1 MAEPNY
7 NLLNTATPAQAGM
20 APMQG
25 AQQANAFASQLL
37 QNRAANMEI
46 QNALAEQEAYKQA
59 AQGDVGVSQALM
71 QRGLGRQ
78 AAAYQ
83 KSAAEAQKMGTE
95 SQLKR
100 LELERERFG
109 SLRFNPSDQNVI
121 AHLQDSILRGETTPE
136 NAQQLFSKITSMN
149 EQQRVQYF
157 TQMGMSAEKA
167 QGLLLRQQEA
177 DTSRQ
182 RLQFE
187 MDPTRQGQVSAAKAG
202 GAEAGKSSAQAAAN
216 LPSAIQTANE
226 AITLIDEM
234 VGKAPVVDKSGKVI
248 EKGTAPHPGFSSYVG
263 ATLTPGMR
271 FLEGSDAASYEVRQK
286 QIEGQAFLE
295 AFRSLKGGG
304 SITEKEG
311 EKATAAITRMNKA
324 SSEKEYI
331 QAARELQQILRTG
344 VENAKKKAARGT
356 VGGGP
361 LPKNKWADALAEFEA
376 QENQ

>member
-1 MAEPNY
+1 MAQPDY
-7 NLLNTATPAQAGM
+7 RLLDTNLPYKVGGSVLQGM
-20 APMQG
+20 QDVNALRS
-25 AQQANAFASQLL
+25 QQL
-37 QNRAANMEI
+37 QNQAAEFEI
-46 QNALAEQEAYKQA
+46 KNALAEQEAFKQA
-59 AQGDVGVSQALM
+59 AQGGDVQQSLM
-71 QRGLGRQ
+71 ERGLGGK

-83 KSAAEAQKMGTE
+83 KSTAEAQKLGLE
-95 SQLKR
+95 GQLKKVEIQYARNSQLAADPSNQNII
-100 LELERERFG
+100 G
-109 SLRFNPSDQNVI
+109 SLQQQIRSGEISPDQ
-121 AHLQDSILRGETTPE
+121 
-136 NAQQLFSKITSMN
+136 AQQAWSQVQMMN
-149 EQQRVQYF
+149 PEQRTQYF
-157 TQMGMSAEKA
+157 TKMSMSAEK
-167 QGLLLRQQEA
+167 LLSTTLRQQEA
-177 DTSRQ
+177 DVSRQ

-248 EKGTAPHPGFSSYVG
+248 EKGTAPHPGFSGYVG